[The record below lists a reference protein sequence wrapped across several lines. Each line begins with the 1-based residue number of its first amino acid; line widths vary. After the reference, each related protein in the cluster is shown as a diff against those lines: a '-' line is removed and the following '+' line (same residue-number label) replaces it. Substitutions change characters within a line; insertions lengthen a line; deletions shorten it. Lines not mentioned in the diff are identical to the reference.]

1 MKKTV
6 KVVMLATTKSNK
18 DGDIV
23 LNDAKILEPN
33 QVRLAQLN
41 VLTVDSDQPCTNQH
55 LYLISDDEIKEGDW
69 YIATDIKSVI
79 QCNKVTTYIHG
90 GSTQSPKDLAKK
102 IIATT
107 DISINDSVEP
117 KNREFVK
124 AYNQLLPQIPESFI
138 QAYIKAYNEGKP
150 ITEVDLEYKLDNYN
164 LKGNKRIITPKTR
177 PDNTVIVHQAKMY
190 TRDEVEKLLGKILA
204 DSNNPK
210 YTVQDRGDRFTMD
223 QIFPLNK
230 WIQDNL

>member
-6 KVVMLATTKSNK
+6 RVVMLPTTKSNK

-41 VLTVDSDQPCTNQH
+41 VLTVYSDQPCTNQH

-107 DISINDSVEP
+107 DNSINVNYPIAE
-117 KNREFVK
+117 
-124 AYNQLLPQIPESFI
+124 IPESFI
-138 QAYIKAYNEGKP
+138 QAYIKAYNERSP
-150 ITEVDLEYKLDNYN
+150 ITEVAVEV
-164 LKGNKRIITPKTR
+164 IIGQGQENGETTSIKEWIKTR
-177 PDNTVIVHQAKMY
+177 SDNTVIIHQAKMY
-190 TRDEVEKLLGKILA
+190 TRDEVVSKLLLYREFAWKRGVTL
-204 DSNNPK
+204 
-210 YTVQDRGDRFTMD
+210 QDLT
-223 QIFPLNK
+223 Q

>member
-6 KVVMLATTKSNK
+6 KVVMLPTEKATHLIKDIVSGILTFDK
-18 DGDIV
+18 DGYGDTEYI
-23 LNDAKILEPN
+23 P
-33 QVRLAQLN
+33 
-41 VLTVDSDQPCTNQH
+41 QH

-102 IIATT
+102 IVATT
-107 DISINDSVEP
+107 DNTINVNYPIAE
-117 KNREFVK
+117 
-124 AYNQLLPQIPESFI
+124 IPESFI
-138 QAYIKAYNEGKP
+138 QAYIESYNNGKP